1 MIQNEIRIIGGT
13 WRSRKIQFPSVA
25 GLRPTPNRI
34 RETLFNWLTPHIRD
48 ARCLDLFTG
57 SGALGFESLS
67 RGAAYVL
74 CLEKNREAYQ
84 MLLKNAERLKA
95 DNMDIQEKDALVWL
109 TTASLQ
115 FLKPISPFDI
125 IFVDPP
131 YALKALSKCFAL
143 LENQVWFKINT
154 LVYFESDV
162 PIELLTLPDTWEILK
177 KKKAG
182 SVYYYLT
189 RKTKSHAQNFSFQKA
204 PR

>member
-1 MIQNEIRIIGGT
+1 MLNEVRIIAGK
-13 WRSRKIQFPSVA
+13 WRGRKIQFPTVA

-34 RETLFNWLTPHIRD
+34 RETLFNWLAPYIHD

-67 RGAAYVL
+67 RGAAHVL
-74 CLEKNREAYQ
+74 CLEKDREAYQ
-84 MLLKNAERLKA
+84 MLRTNAERLNA
-95 DNMDIQEKDALVWL
+95 DAMEIQENDALIWL
-109 TTASLQ
+109 TAPPQQLLEPST
-115 FLKPISPFDI
+115 PFDI

-143 LENQVWFKINT
+143 LENQAWFTINT
-154 LVYFESDV
+154 LIYFESDV
-162 PIELLTLPDTWEILK
+162 PIELLTLPVTWEILK

-189 RKTKSHAQNFSFQKA
+189 QKTN
-204 PR
+204 

>member
-1 MIQNEIRIIGGT
+1 MLNEVRIIAGK
-13 WRSRKIQFPSVA
+13 WRGRKIQFPTVA

-34 RETLFNWLTPHIRD
+34 RETLFNWLAPYIHD

-67 RGAAYVL
+67 RGAIHVL
-74 CLEKNREAYQ
+74 CLEKDREAYQ
-84 MLLKNAERLKA
+84 MLRTNAERLNA
-95 DNMDIQEKDALVWL
+95 DAMEIQEKDALVWL
-109 TTASLQ
+109 TAQTQ
-115 FLKPISPFDI
+115 QPLKSNVPFDI

-143 LENQVWFKINT
+143 LENQVWFTINT
-154 LVYFESDV
+154 LIYFESDV
-162 PIELLTLPDTWEILK
+162 PIELLTLPNTWEILK

-189 RKTKSHAQNFSFQKA
+189 RKIEAQA
-204 PR
+204 

>member
-1 MIQNEIRIIGGT
+1 MTRNEVRIIGGK
-13 WRSRKIQFPSVA
+13 WRGRKIQFPTVA

-34 RETLFNWLTPHIRD
+34 RETLFNWLAPYIQD

-67 RGAAYVL
+67 RGSVYVL

-84 MLLKNAERLKA
+84 MLLKNSERLKA
-95 DNMDIQEKDALVWL
+95 DNMEIQEKDALLWL
-109 TTASLQ
+109 TESSQ
-115 FLKPISPFDI
+115 QSLKPIAPFDI

-143 LENQVWFKINT
+143 LENQSWFKADT
-154 LVYFESDV
+154 LIYFESDV
-162 PIELLTLPDTWEILK
+162 PIELLTIPDTWKILK

-189 RKTKSHAQNFSFQKA
+189 QKTLI
-204 PR
+204 

>member
-1 MIQNEIRIIGGT
+1 LTRNEVRIIAGK
-13 WRSRKIQFPSVA
+13 WRGRKIQFPTVG

-34 RETLFNWLTPHIRD
+34 RETLFNWLVPYIHD

-84 MLLKNAERLKA
+84 MLISNAKHLKA
-95 DNMDIQEKDALVWL
+95 DADAMEICEKDALVWL
-109 TTASLQ
+109 TEQLQ
-115 FLKPISPFDI
+115 QPLKTRTPFDI

-131 YALKALSKCFAL
+131 YALKTLSKCFAL
-143 LENQVWFKINT
+143 LESQAWLRINT
-154 LVYFESDV
+154 LIYFESDV

-182 SVYYYLT
+182 NVYYCLT
-189 RKTKSHAQNFSFQKA
+189 QKTSV
-204 PR
+204 

>member
-1 MIQNEIRIIGGT
+1 MTRNEVRIIGGK
-13 WRSRKIQFPSVA
+13 WRSRKIQFPTVA

-34 RETLFNWLTPHIRD
+34 RETLFNWLVPYIQD

-67 RGAAYVL
+67 RGAAYAL

-84 MLLKNAERLKA
+84 ILHKNAERLKA
-95 DNMDIQEKDALVWL
+95 DDMEIREKDAVVWL
-109 TTASLQ
+109 AEPSQQSLNSNT
-115 FLKPISPFDI
+115 FFDI

-143 LENQVWFKINT
+143 LEAQTWLKINT
-154 LVYFESDV
+154 LIYFESDV
-162 PIELLTLPDTWEILK
+162 PIELLTLPNTWKILK

-189 RKTKSHAQNFSFQKA
+189 QKSGS
-204 PR
+204 

>member
-1 MIQNEIRIIGGT
+1 LIRNELRIIAGK
-13 WRSRKIQFPSVA
+13 WRGRKIQFPTVA

-34 RETLFNWLTPHIRD
+34 RETLFNWLAPYIHD

-57 SGALGFESLS
+57 SGSLGFESLS

-74 CLEKNREAYQ
+74 CLEKNREAYE
-84 MLLKNAERLKA
+84 MLRKNAEHLKA
-95 DNMDIQEKDALVWL
+95 DAMEIQEKDALVWL
-109 TTASLQ
+109 TEHLPQ
-115 FLKPISPFDI
+115 PLKLTTPFDI

-131 YALKALSKCFAL
+131 YALKALPKCFAL
-143 LENQVWFKINT
+143 LENQTWFTINT
-154 LVYFESDV
+154 LIYFESDV

-189 RKTKSHAQNFSFQKA
+189 QKTRIHD
-204 PR
+204 

>member
-1 MIQNEIRIIGGT
+1 MLNEIRIIAGK
-13 WRSRKIQFPSVA
+13 WRGRKIQFPTVT

-34 RETLFNWLTPHIRD
+34 RETLFNWLAPYIHD

-74 CLEKNREAYQ
+74 CLEKNREAAE
-84 MLLKNAERLKA
+84 MLRKNAERLNV
-95 DNMDIQEKDALVWL
+95 DTMEIQEKDALVWL
-109 TTASLQ
+109 TKPSQPSLN
-115 FLKPISPFDI
+115 SNTPFDI

-143 LENQVWFKINT
+143 LENQTWFKINT
-154 LVYFESDV
+154 LIYFESNV
-162 PIELLTLPDTWEILK
+162 SIELLTLPTTWEILK

-189 RKTKSHAQNFSFQKA
+189 QKT
-204 PR
+204 RG

>member
-34 RETLFNWLTPHIRD
+34 RETLFNWLTSHIRD

-95 DNMDIQEKDALVWL
+95 DNMDIQEKDALTWL
-109 TTASLQ
+109 SEPSQQLLDAS
-115 FLKPISPFDI
+115 KTFDI
-125 IFVDPP
+125 VFVDPP

-143 LENQVWFKINT
+143 LENQAWFAINT
-154 LVYFESDV
+154 LIYFESDV
-162 PIELLTLPDTWEILK
+162 LIESLTLPDTWKVLK

-189 RKTKSHAQNFSFQKA
+189 QKMSIHD
-204 PR
+204 